1 MEIIAAI
8 IDFIPDEYGVMV
20 SLTCQTFNELWEK
33 PRVITRQTLS
43 TIRDIA
49 IISDILPFMSEQS
62 YDVFIENAV
71 YWCSIAQCVDI
82 ISVKQSKIN
91 EWMYNSGRVGRYDL
105 IRAIHERG
113 GNACHAL
120 TGAAYAGNFRLCN
133 ILLSE
138 VEKFNVNKLLGI
150 AAATGNTD
158 LIDVAIKH
166 GADDVNMVMAIGF
179 CEGKLDVCAHA
190 KRLGFRDYNILLQ
203 KSSTLKSCDAS
214 RFSEEMAVRNAIS
227 VIDLIMQNDFTGK
240 EPVEIRYK
248 PNYGEK
254 NVHINQFFNIVLSIG
269 RERNNNTIVE
279 YARSSSSSNSKH
291 R

>member
-1 MEIIAAI
+1 
-8 IDFIPDEYGVMV
+8 MV

-33 PRVITRQTLS
+33 PRVITRQTLPV
-43 TIRDIA
+43 IRDITT
-49 IISDILPFMSEQS
+49 ILDILPLMSEQS
-62 YDVFIENAV
+62 YGIFIENAV
-71 YWCSIAQCVDI
+71 CWCSVAQFDDI
-82 ISVKQSKIN
+82 ISAKQSSLN

-105 IRAIHERG
+105 IRAIREHG

-138 VEKFNVNKLLGI
+138 VEKFNVNKLLCI
-150 AAATGNTD
+150 AAATGNID
-158 LIDVAIKH
+158 LIDVAVKH
-166 GADDVNMVMAIGF
+166 GANDVNMVMVIGF

-203 KSSTLKSCDAS
+203 KSSTLTSRDAS
-214 RFSEEMAVRNAIS
+214 HFSEETAVRNAIS
-227 VIDLIMQNDFTGK
+227 VIDLIMRNDFTGK

-254 NVHINQFFNIVLSIG
+254 NVHVNQFFNIVLSIG
-269 RERNNNTIVE
+269 RERNNNTIVD
-279 YARSSSSSNSKH
+279 YVRLNSSSKH